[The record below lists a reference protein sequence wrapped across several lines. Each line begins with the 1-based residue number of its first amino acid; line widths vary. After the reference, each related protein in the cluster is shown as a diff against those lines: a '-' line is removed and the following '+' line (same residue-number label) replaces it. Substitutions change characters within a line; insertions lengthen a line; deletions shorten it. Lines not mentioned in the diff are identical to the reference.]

1 MFATPEGFIF
11 NKKADYAII
20 LSMFPVEFN
29 IVYEDF
35 SKNPYPTLSKLRKK
49 APISFVPQLGAIL
62 LSKHEDIFVCEKNI
76 SVFSSAQ
83 PDGLMT
89 RLMGQNM
96 MRKDGEEHK
105 KERHIIF
112 PAISPKTTQNVWKQK
127 FINHTKKILDNLSDQ
142 KEIDLVNEFAKPVSA
157 EALKSITG
165 LTNMTWQEM
174 DRVSQGMID
183 GCANYT
189 QNKTIEEN
197 CHNCTSS
204 IDFHIQ
210 ERLEQDLGS
219 DPSILNVFALKK
231 EKFETISANVKLAI
245 SGGQN
250 EPRDAIAGTVAT
262 LLQNPKQLA
271 QILNGE
277 FDWLMAFE
285 EYARWMSPIGM
296 SPRRIAK
303 DFSYK
308 DFNFFEDDRVFLMFG
323 SANRDEDIFEKP
335 DEFKLNRDV
344 ARSISFGAGPHFCAG
359 AWISKT
365 LISEV
370 AIPMLF
376 EKFPNMKLLSRVEY
390 YGWAFR
396 GPKPFF
402 VKV

>member
-1 MFATPEGFIF
+1 M
-11 NKKADYAII
+11 
-20 LSMFPVEFN
+20 LPVEFN

-35 SKNPYPTLSKLRKK
+35 FQNPYPMLAELRKK
-49 APISFVPQLGAIL
+49 APISFVPQLNAIL
-62 LSKHEDIFVCEKNI
+62 LSKHEDIFVCEKNTA
-76 SVFSSAQ
+76 VFSSIQ

-105 KERHIIF
+105 RERHVIF
-112 PAISPKTTQNVWKQK
+112 PTVSPKTTQNVWKQK
-127 FINHTKKILDNLSDQ
+127 FVDHTKKILNNLSKKQ
-142 KEIDLVNEFAKPVSA
+142 EIDLVNEFAKPVSA

-183 GCANYT
+183 GCANYN
-189 QNKTIEEN
+189 QNKMVEEN
-197 CHNCTSS
+197 CHRCTAS

-219 DPSILNVFALKK
+219 DPSLLSVFALKN
-231 EKFETISANVKLAI
+231 EKFEIISANVKLAI

-250 EPRDAIAGTVAT
+250 EPRDAIAGTIAT
-262 LLQNPKQLA
+262 LLQNPIQLEK
-271 QILNGE
+271 ILNGE
-277 FDWLMAFE
+277 FDWLIAFE

-308 DFNFFEDDRVFLMFG
+308 GFNFFENDRVFLMFG

-335 DEFKLNRDV
+335 NEFKLDRDV

-376 EKFPNMKLLSRVEY
+376 EKFPNMKLISRVEY
-390 YGWAFR
+390 SGWAFR

>member
-1 MFATPEGFIF
+1 M
-11 NKKADYAII
+11 
-20 LSMFPVEFN
+20 LPVEFN

-35 SKNPYPTLSKLRKK
+35 FQNPYPMLSELRKK
-49 APISFVPQLGAIL
+49 APISFVPQLSAIL
-62 LSKHEDIFVCEKNI
+62 LSKHEDIFVCEKNTA
-76 SVFSSAQ
+76 VFSSIQ

-96 MRKDGEEHK
+96 MRKDGDEHK
-105 KERHIIF
+105 RERHVIF
-112 PAISPKTTQNVWKQK
+112 PTVSPKTTQNVWKQK
-127 FINHTKKILDNLSDQ
+127 FMDHTKKILSDLSKKQ
-142 KEIDLVNEFAKPVSA
+142 EIDLVNEFAKPVSA

-183 GCANYT
+183 GCANYN
-189 QNKTIEEN
+189 QNKMVEEN
-197 CHNCTSS
+197 CHRCTAS

-219 DPSILNVFALKK
+219 DPSLLSVFALKN
-231 EKFETISANVKLAI
+231 EKFEIISANVKLAI

-250 EPRDAIAGTVAT
+250 EPRDAIAGTIAT
-262 LLQNPKQLA
+262 LLQNPIQLEK
-271 QILNGE
+271 ILNGE
-277 FDWLMAFE
+277 FDWLIAFE

-308 DFNFFEDDRVFLMFG
+308 GFNFFENDRVFLMFG

-335 DEFKLNRDV
+335 NEFMLDRDV

-390 YGWAFR
+390 SGWAFR

>member
-1 MFATPEGFIF
+1 MLPI
-11 NKKADYAII
+11 
-20 LSMFPVEFN
+20 EFN
-29 IVYEDF
+29 INYEDF
-35 SKNPYPTLSKLRKK
+35 SKDPYPVLSKLRDT
-49 APISFVPQLGAIL
+49 APISFVPQLNAIL
-62 LSKHEDIFVCEKNI
+62 ISKHADIFICEKNI
-76 SVFSSAQ
+76 SVFSSIQ

-105 KERHIIF
+105 KERRVIF
-112 PAISPKTTQNVWKQK
+112 PTVSPKTTQNIWKQK
-127 FINHTKKILDNLSDQ
+127 FINHTRKILDNLSSQ
-142 KEIDLVNEFAKPVSA
+142 QEIDLVNDFAKPVSA

-165 LTNMTWQEM
+165 LTNMAWQEM

-183 GCANYT
+183 GCANYA
-189 QNKTIEEN
+189 QNKIIEDN
-197 CHNCTSS
+197 CHNCTAS
-204 IDFHIQ
+204 IDLHIQ

-219 DPSILNVFALKK
+219 DSSLLSVFALKN
-231 EKFETISANVKLAI
+231 EKFEMISANLKLAI

-262 LLQNPKQLA
+262 LLQNPIQLEK
-271 QILNGE
+271 ILNGE

-308 DFNFFEDDRVFLMFG
+308 DFNFFENDRVFLMFG
-323 SANRDEDIFEKP
+323 SANRDVDIFEKP
-335 DEFKLNRDV
+335 DEFQLDRDT

-365 LISEV
+365 LIAEV

-376 EKFPNMKLLSRVEY
+376 EKFPNIKLLSKVEY
-390 YGWAFR
+390 SGWAFR

>member
-1 MFATPEGFIF
+1 M
-11 NKKADYAII
+11 
-20 LSMFPVEFN
+20 LPVEFN

-35 SKNPYPTLSKLRKK
+35 SKNPYPTLSNLRKT

-62 LSKHEDIFVCEKNI
+62 LSKHADIFVCEKNI
-76 SVFSSAQ
+76 SVFSSIQ

-89 RLMGQNM
+89 KLMGQNM

-112 PAISPKTTQNVWKQK
+112 PTVSPKTTQNVWKQK
-127 FINHTKKILDNLSDQ
+127 FIDHTKKILDNLSDQ
-142 KEIDLVNEFAKPVSA
+142 QEIDLVNEFAKPVSA

-183 GCANYT
+183 GCANYS
-189 QNKTIEEN
+189 QNKSVEEN
-197 CHNCTSS
+197 CNNCTAS
-204 IDFHIQ
+204 IDLHIH
-210 ERLEQDLGS
+210 ERLGQDLGS
-219 DPSILNVFALKK
+219 DPSLLSVFALKN
-231 EKFETISANVKLAI
+231 EKFETISANIKLAI

-262 LLQNPKQLA
+262 LLQNPKQLEK
-271 QILNGE
+271 ILSGE

-308 DFNFFEDDRVFLMFG
+308 DFNFFENDRVFLMFG

-335 DEFKLNRDV
+335 DEFKLDRDV
-344 ARSISFGAGPHFCAG
+344 ARAISFGAGPHFCAG

-365 LISEV
+365 LIAEV

-376 EKFPNMKLLSRVEY
+376 EKFPNIKLLSEVEY
-390 YGWAFR
+390 SGWAFR
-396 GPKPFF
+396 GPKPFS

>member
-1 MFATPEGFIF
+1 M
-11 NKKADYAII
+11 
-20 LSMFPVEFN
+20 LPVEFN
-29 IVYEDF
+29 INYEDF
-35 SKNPYPTLSKLRKK
+35 SVDPYPVLSKLRNI
-49 APISFVPQLGAIL
+49 APISFVPQLNAIL
-62 LSKHEDIFVCEKNI
+62 ISKHADIFICEKNI
-76 SVFSSAQ
+76 SVFSSIQ

-96 MRKDGEEHK
+96 MRKDGQEHK
-105 KERHIIF
+105 KERYIIF
-112 PAISPKTTQNVWKQK
+112 PTVSPKTTQNVWKQK
-127 FINHTKKILDNLSDQ
+127 FIDHTNLILNNLSDQ
-142 KEIDLVNEFAKPVSA
+142 REIDLVNEFAKPVSA

-165 LTNMTWQEM
+165 LTNMAWQEM

-189 QNKTIEEN
+189 QNKVVEEN
-197 CHNCTSS
+197 CHNCTIS
-204 IDFHIQ
+204 IDHHIQ
-210 ERLEQDLGS
+210 KRLEQDLGS
-219 DPSILNVFALKK
+219 DPSLLSVFASKN

-250 EPRDAIAGTVAT
+250 EPRDAIAGTIAT
-262 LLQNPKQLA
+262 LLQNPSQLEK
-271 QILNGE
+271 ILVGE

-308 DFNFFEDDRVFLMFG
+308 NFNFLENDRVFLMFG

-335 DEFKLNRDV
+335 DEFRLDRDV
-344 ARSISFGAGPHFCAG
+344 TRSISFGAGPHFCAG

-365 LISEV
+365 LIAEV

-376 EKFPNMKLLSRVEY
+376 EKFPNIKLLSEVEY
-390 YGWAFR
+390 SGCAFR

>member
-1 MFATPEGFIF
+1 M
-11 NKKADYAII
+11 
-20 LSMFPVEFN
+20 LPVEFN

-35 SKNPYPTLSKLRKK
+35 FQNPYPMLSELRKK
-49 APISFVPQLGAIL
+49 APISFVPQLNAIL
-62 LSKHEDIFVCEKNI
+62 LSKHEDIFVCEKNTA
-76 SVFSSAQ
+76 VFSSIQ

-105 KERHIIF
+105 RERHVIF
-112 PAISPKTTQNVWKQK
+112 PTVSPKTTQNVWKQK
-127 FINHTKKILDNLSDQ
+127 FVDHTKKILNNLSKKQ
-142 KEIDLVNEFAKPVSA
+142 EIDLVNEFAKPVSA

-183 GCANYT
+183 GCANYN
-189 QNKTIEEN
+189 QNKMVEEN
-197 CHNCTSS
+197 CHRCTAS

-219 DPSILNVFALKK
+219 DPSLLSVFALKN
-231 EKFETISANVKLAI
+231 EKFEIISANVKLAI

-250 EPRDAIAGTVAT
+250 EPRDAIAGTIAT
-262 LLQNPKQLA
+262 LLQNPIQLEK
-271 QILNGE
+271 ILNGE
-277 FDWLMAFE
+277 FDWLIAFE

-308 DFNFFEDDRVFLMFG
+308 GFNFFENDRVFLMFG

-335 DEFKLNRDV
+335 NEFKLDRDV

-390 YGWAFR
+390 SGWAFR